1 MRDQHKTNVLAFQAR
16 EVGGVPTF
24 RSKNNNKNEKRRLQ
38 LGRIETRQERLLR
51 RSKEIGNRHQ
61 RKIRKY
67 SNGFNEKFEFFLKS
81 YRCGLLTFCGVE
93 VIVEKGGYD
102 CKESFRMY
110 DDGQFKNKVIQSR
123 HPNILRC
130 VIIGKKSW
138 GLWLGEWTDGICE
151 WCFTEEEILSQ
162 FTKNGIK
169 IPDSFLLD
177 FRNTLE
183 KKKIKRNKKILEE
196 YGIKR
201 N

>member
-1 MRDQHKTNVLAFQAR
+1 M
-16 EVGGVPTF
+16 
-24 RSKNNNKNEKRRLQ
+24 
-38 LGRIETRQERLLR
+38 R

-138 GLWLGEWTDGICE
+138 GLFSEEWSSGISE
-151 WCFTEEEILSQ
+151 GLFTKKEILYEFES
-162 FTKNGIK
+162 NNIK
-169 IPDSFLLD
+169 IPESFLID
-177 FRNTLE
+177 FENKIYR
-183 KKKIKRNKKILEE
+183 KIKIIISQLN
-196 YGIKR
+196 
-201 N
+201 